1 MDATQL
7 IELFAIGATLTVT
20 IRSAVRTL
28 DHAESGFASLFV
40 PPDRT
45 LPWPRGVQESD
56 SPWGWHPPI
65 RSADDGDGLLDL
77 RSEDSASAWSGPAA
91 IGPETGHSRYE
102 ARPIRVD
109 PIRFRTLPQ

>member
-7 IELFAIGATLTVT
+7 VELIAIGATLTVT

-40 PPDRT
+40 PPDQT

-65 RSADDGDGLLDL
+65 RSAKDEDGLHDL
-77 RSEDSASAWSGPAA
+77 SSTTAASLPGDPPA